1 MSRVPATHQAL
12 THEQLR
18 TRLGESARIVF
29 SRLDERP
36 TWNPL
41 AYAAPSS
48 VDLGRGLLDSVALAL
63 HVLWTYQQAWAEEG
77 FLATA
82 RLEDSVSKLLGHIGY
97 RPSPGTAAVG
107 FQHFRCKAN
116 VRGTLPPG
124 TAVNSAAEGEDS
136 LPSSRR
142 SRRCACCRS
151 STNFVR
157 SFRLRIGAGTGTGT
171 GGAGNRWRTGRVK
184 RGGHR
189 CAFW

>member
-1 MSRVPATHQAL
+1 MSRVPSTHQAL

-29 SRLDERP
+29 TRLDEAP

-63 HVLWTYQQAWAEEG
+63 HVLWTYQQAWAEES

-107 FQHFRCKAN
+107 LQHFRCKAN
-116 VRGTLPPG
+116 VRGTLSPG
-124 TAVNSAAEGEDS
+124 TAVNSAAEGEETAAVFETLAPLRL
-136 LPSSRR
+136 LPEL
-142 SRRCACCRS
+142 
-151 STNFVR
+151 NE
-157 SFRLRIGAGTGTGT
+157 LRAFLPPRVGAGAGTGTGT
-171 GGAGNRWRTGRVK
+171 GTG
-184 RGGHR
+184 
-189 CAFW
+189 